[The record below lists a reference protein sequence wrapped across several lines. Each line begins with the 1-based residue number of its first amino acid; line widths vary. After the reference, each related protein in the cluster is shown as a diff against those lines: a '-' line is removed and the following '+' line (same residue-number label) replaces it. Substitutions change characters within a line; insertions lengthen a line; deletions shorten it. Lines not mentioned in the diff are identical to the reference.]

1 MPRPPAKGQR
11 VCSPAVSLPPSDL
24 RPLALGE
31 IVDRAATFWRQHFR
45 PLLLL
50 SMGFNLLTY
59 ILSKVLQLT
68 LQGSPLLQVS
78 QGGGGDLAELGAAIF
93 RLLLTM
99 GGVLLGSLW
108 LYYLNTLVVARYV
121 VPSQLGDAVRLGD
134 CVQRALKRLGAF
146 TGAYLLSL
154 GWGVGALLLL
164 SVPGGLL
171 VGVGALLVARPDG
184 ASFRIAGLA
193 LLAIGSILVG
203 LGMLAALLWYLLRFS
218 LLGPVI
224 AIEDASAWRSFRRSG
239 ALLSGRVEPGFTGR
253 VPVRA
258 MILVTV
264 VSIILIAVSVLCG
277 LPALILQLI
286 YRNPDNPA
294 VSLAPQSFLIP
305 AELLQVMGQAVFNPL
320 GLVVYATLYLDMR
333 VRREGLDLERRLDA
347 AS

>member
-1 MPRPPAKGQR
+1 M
-11 VCSPAVSLPPSDL
+11 SLPPSDL

-45 PLLLL
+45 PLLIL

-68 LQGSPLLQVS
+68 LQGSPLIQAS
-78 QGGGGDLAELGAAIF
+78 QGGGGDLAELGAAVF
-93 RLLLTM
+93 RLMLTM

-121 VPSQLGDAVRLGD
+121 VPTQLGDTVRLGD
-134 CVQRALKRLGAF
+134 CVQRALKRLGTF

-154 GWGVGALLLL
+154 GWGVGTLLLL

-184 ASFRIAGLA
+184 ASLRIVGLS
-193 LLAIGSILVG
+193 LIAIGSILLG
-203 LGMLAALLWYLLRFS
+203 LGMLGALLWYLLRFC
-218 LLGPVI
+218 LLGSVV
-224 AIEDASAWRSFRRSG
+224 AMEDASAWRSFRRSG

-264 VSIILIAVSVLCG
+264 VSIILIAVSILCG

-294 VSLAPQSFLIP
+294 VSLAPQSLLIP